1 MAREQRPS
9 GTIVAGSKRFLISV
23 SLTAEP
29 GEHRQENSM
38 PKCFFVVRAVVADP
52 AKRAAFDEWYR
63 KDHLRQAVEIFGAEK
78 GWRFWSE
85 SDPAVHQATYQ
96 FADRVALDRGTDL
109 NSEGMKGLIAQFD
122 RDWPGVARSREIFT
136 LVDEC

>member
-1 MAREQRPS
+1 
-9 GTIVAGSKRFLISV
+9 
-23 SLTAEP
+23 
-29 GEHRQENSM
+29 M
-38 PKCFFVVRAVVADP
+38 PKCFFVVRAVVTDP

-96 FADRVALDRGTDL
+96 FADRAALDRGTDL

>member
-1 MAREQRPS
+1 
-9 GTIVAGSKRFLISV
+9 
-23 SLTAEP
+23 
-29 GEHRQENSM
+29 M
-38 PKCFFVVRAVVADP
+38 PKCFFVVRAVVTDP

-63 KDHLRQAVEIFGAEK
+63 KDHLLQAVEIFGAEK

-96 FADRVALDRGTDL
+96 FADRAALDRGTDL

>member
-1 MAREQRPS
+1 
-9 GTIVAGSKRFLISV
+9 
-23 SLTAEP
+23 
-29 GEHRQENSM
+29 M
-38 PKCFFVVRAVVADP
+38 PKCFFVVRAVVTDP

-96 FADRVALDRGTDL
+96 FVDRAALDRGTDL

>member
-1 MAREQRPS
+1 
-9 GTIVAGSKRFLISV
+9 
-23 SLTAEP
+23 
-29 GEHRQENSM
+29 M
-38 PKCFFVVRAVVADP
+38 PKCFFVVRAVVTDP

-96 FADRVALDRGTDL
+96 FADRDALDRGNDL
-109 NSEGMKGLIAQFD
+109 DPEGNTS
-122 RDWPGVARSREIFT
+122 ARQAAPPR
-136 LVDEC
+136 VPPVGA